1 MASRIIKTTILDVR
15 QKLNWLKTETM
26 TRKIIF
32 SPADTKLLLFVIN
45 FVSFF
50 LSSVWNFYH
59 SRQIFE
65 AIPLIFLSYVLY
77 FIFGV
82 FFFRYWI
89 ERAWDSIQWQKTKT
103 KNLSLVHQNGGM
115 RKWNYRSSDVNFMIS
130 LFQRNSCLKIGP
142 HQTFE
147 NHCTEK
153 TNWFRTYFRP
163 IWLPCRRLM
172 LIFVNKHKRYTTFV

>member
-1 MASRIIKTTILDVR
+1 M
-15 QKLNWLKTETM
+15 
-26 TRKIIF
+26 
-32 SPADTKLLLFVIN
+32 
-45 FVSFF
+45 
-50 LSSVWNFYH
+50 
-59 SRQIFE
+59 
-65 AIPLIFLSYVLY
+65 LY

-172 LIFVNKHKRYTTFV
+172 LIFVNKHKRYTTFVKALFVCLFDCPNILSLYWHTLHNAQFFVTFKL